1 MPCRAM
7 WTGLALGALCA
18 RTEKAAT
25 AEHLR
30 ARVDEQLRRLE
41 TLSAE
46 LAPRAGEAAR
56 PP

>member
-1 MPCRAM
+1 MPWRAM
-7 WTGLALGALCA
+7 WTGLALGTLRA

-30 ARVDEQLRRLE
+30 AQVDEQLRRLE

-46 LAPRAGEAAR
+46 LTPRAGEAAR

>member
-7 WTGLALGALCA
+7 WTGLALGALRA

>member
-18 RTEKAAT
+18 RTEMAAT